1 MGWIDD
7 TSTDIRYAMRQ
18 MRAAPAFAVIAVAT
32 LALGIGANTAIF
44 SIVHAVLMRPLPYR
58 DADRLVHVVQR
69 PIGGAASDSAT
80 SSGVAPR
87 LLAALDATQLAAFRG
102 QTRTLSHVVAYGITT
117 RTLTSGV
124 ESIRLDSRL
133 DGAQVSA
140 DAFEML
146 GVPALIGRA
155 FARNTPS
162 DAAVIVL
169 SHAAWRRRFA
179 ADPSIVGRV
188 VSVDGQ
194 PRTIVG
200 VMPPRF
206 AFPDAQ
212 IEFWIPYGSPV
223 ATPGLRPPRVP
234 VIARLKDGVG
244 ARAAAAEVN
253 ALLHWLGADGVRPPA
268 PAGAGAIAP
277 AAPMSTAAARFA
289 LVGVEDQLVEP
300 VRPALLVLTAAV
312 GIVLLIACVNVAN
325 LLLARTS
332 SRERELATRL
342 AIGAD
347 RGRLIRQL
355 LTESLCLAAC
365 GGVAGVALAFGGI
378 ELLRT
383 LGATLARRDLNAT
396 LSIPRL
402 DEVGIDASV
411 LVFTLAVSIVTGVL
425 FGLAPA
431 LRQSQAR
438 PLDLLRLGAG
448 AGSSWRRSRAQRGLI
463 VTEIAMAM
471 LLSIGG
477 GLLARS
483 FVRLSQIDP
492 GYASA
497 NVLSFLVTLPAERS
511 LSIFA
516 EDLVSRLRSIPG
528 VRAAGYT
535 RHLPT
540 VRTRSLVPLRVTPEL
555 PAEPAPPP
563 APPGTV
569 NPPQWPD
576 TRHVSHD
583 YLGTMRMRVVAGRGF
598 TAGDGEGQPQV
609 LLIYETLA
617 RSGLLGP
624 NPIGLYVYALGLAP
638 WEVVGIVGDVR
649 QVGLDEDPGPQVFLD
664 IRQLPGAARLT
675 GPMYFVV
682 RADPTALAP
691 AIRSLVGELDPRDHR
706 WCRYARST
714 GVELDR
720 APAPLCGA
728 DGGLR
733 QRRRHPRGRG
743 DLRGGVLVGHAA
755 HAGDRHPGRARRAS
769 RRRDAPDPLPK
780 RHARRAGHHGRSW
793 RRRAPFALPARDA
806 LWPHSARS
814 ADLCRRRAGAR
825 GDGDARLMGAGP
837 AGNEGRSA
845 DRDSRGIASVGSI
858 P

>member
-7 TSTDIRYAMRQ
+7 TWVDIRYAMRQ
-18 MRAAPAFAVIAVAT
+18 MRAAPLFAAIAVAT

-69 PIGGAASDSAT
+69 PIGAAAAGGAT
-80 SSGVAPR
+80 SSGGPPR
-87 LLAALDATQLAAFRG
+87 MLAALDGTQVAAFRA

-117 RTLTSGV
+117 RAVTARG
-124 ESIRLDSRL
+124 ESVGL

-146 GVPALIGRA
+146 GVPALVGRT
-155 FARNTPS
+155 FERDTPP

-169 SHAAWRRRFA
+169 SYAAWRRRFA

-212 IEFWIPYGSPV
+212 IEFWIPYGSPA
-223 ATPGLRPPRVP
+223 ATPGMRPPRVP
-234 VIARLKDGVG
+234 IIARLKDGVSP
-244 ARAAAAEVN
+244 RAATAEVN
-253 ALLHWLGADGVRPPA
+253 ALLHWLGADGVRA
-268 PAGAGAIAP
+268 PALPGANAIAP
-277 AAPMSTAAARFA
+277 AATMSTADARFGI
-289 LVGVEDQLVEP
+289 VGVEDQLVEP

-312 GIVLLIACVNVAN
+312 GLVLLIACVNVAN
-325 LLLARTS
+325 LLLARTA
-332 SRERELATRL
+332 SRARELATRL
-342 AIGAD
+342 ALGAD

-365 GGVAGVALAFGGI
+365 GGIAGVALAFGGL

-383 LGATLARRDLNAT
+383 LGATLARRDLSAS

-402 DEVGIDASV
+402 DEVGIDGSV
-411 LVFTLAVSIVTGVL
+411 LAFTLAVSIVTGVL

-431 LRQSQAR
+431 VRQSRAR
-438 PLDLLRLGAG
+438 PLDVLRQGPGGTA
-448 AGSSWRRSRAQRGLI
+448 SWRRSRVQSALI
-463 VTEIAMAM
+463 VAEIAMAM

-483 FVRLSQIDP
+483 FVKLSQVDP

-497 NVLSFLVTLPAERS
+497 NVLSFLVTLPVERS
-511 LSIFA
+511 LSAFS
-516 EDLVSRLRSIPG
+516 EELVSRLRSIPG
-528 VRAAGYT
+528 VRDAGYT
-535 RHLPT
+535 RQLPM

-576 TRHVSHD
+576 TRHVSHG
-583 YLGTMRMRVVAGRGF
+583 YLGTMRMRVVSGRGF
-598 TAGDGEGQPQV
+598 AEGDGEGQPQV
-609 LLIYETLA
+609 LLINETLA

-675 GPMYFVV
+675 GPMYFVI
-682 RADPTALAP
+682 RTDADPTAMAP
-691 AIRSLVGELDPRDHR
+691 AIRSLVGELDPRATIDGL
-706 WCRYARST
+706 AT
-714 GVELDR
+714 LDR
-720 APAPLCGA
+720 LASNSIARPRLYAVLMGVFA
-728 DGGLR
+728 SVAVILAGVGIYGVVSWSVT
-733 QRRRHPRGRG
+733 QRTREIGIRVALG
-743 DLRGGVLVGHAA
+743 
-755 HAGDRHPGRARRAS
+755 ARRADVIRLILAQSGGLVGLGITAGLGGAALVS
-769 RRRDAPDPLPK
+769 RYLRGMLFGLTPLDLPTFAGVALALAAFAMFASWAP
-780 RHARRAGHHGRSW
+780 ARRA
-793 RRRAPFALPARDA
+793 ARVDPLVA
-806 LWPHSARS
+806 IREA
-814 ADLCRRRAGAR
+814 
-825 GDGDARLMGAGP
+825 
-837 AGNEGRSA
+837 
-845 DRDSRGIASVGSI
+845 
-858 P
+858 